1 MKLIGLSFDKI
12 SAEKTGEK
20 LEGVKVDSNIEIT
33 DIKKADFNLL
43 KDKEEMLDIKF
54 KQTIQYSPDYAKLE
68 FKGMMIISL
77 DFKEA
82 KELLKNWQKSKKIPD
97 ELQLTFLNIIITRS
111 APKAMQLEEDLGIPF
126 HIPLPR
132 IARKTS

>member
-12 SAEKTGEK
+12 SAEKIGEK
-20 LEGVKVDSNIEIT
+20 LEGVKVDSNIEII
-33 DIKKADFNLL
+33 DIKKADFDIL

-54 KQTIQYSPDYAKLE
+54 RQTIQYNPDYAKHE
-68 FKGMMIISL
+68 FKGIMLVSL
-77 DFKEA
+77 DYKEA
-82 KELLKNWQKSKKIPD
+82 KELLKNWQKNKKVPD
-97 ELQLTFLNIIITRS
+97 EFQLTFLNIIIHKS

-132 IARKTS
+132 IARKTD

>member
-12 SAEKTGEK
+12 SAEKIGEK
-20 LEGVKVDSNIEIT
+20 LEGVKVDSNIEII
-33 DIKKADFNLL
+33 DIKKADFDIL

-54 KQTIQYSPDYAKLE
+54 RQTIQYNPDYAKLE
-68 FKGMMIISL
+68 FKGIMLVSL
-77 DFKEA
+77 DYKEA
-82 KELLKNWQKSKKIPD
+82 KELLKNWQKNKKVPD
-97 ELQLTFLNIIITRS
+97 EFQLTFLNIIIHKS

-132 IARKTS
+132 SARKTD

>member
-12 SAEKTGEK
+12 SAEKIGEK
-20 LEGVKVDSNIEIT
+20 LEGVKVDSNIEII
-33 DIKKADFNLL
+33 DIKKADFDIL

-54 KQTIQYSPDYAKLE
+54 RQTIQYNPDYAKLE
-68 FKGMMIISL
+68 FKGIMLVSL
-77 DFKEA
+77 DYKEA
-82 KELLKNWQKSKKIPD
+82 KELLKNWQKNKKVPD
-97 ELQLTFLNIIITRS
+97 EFQLTFLNIIIHKS

-132 IARKTS
+132 IARKTD